1 MLHRVIGRSLLR
13 IALLSILVGALPS
26 APMPLALA
34 KPAIVDPPAPA
45 LAAVPPS
52 PSSILSARTTH
63 ADAAPAIPAPKQQ
76 TTAPAPPT
84 GSAAATP
91 PSTASVPAAKLTP
104 AATPVRTPG
113 FGPFPLAFVA
123 NAGQSDAAVR
133 FLVRSRG
140 GTFFFTMAGAVL
152 AVPILD
158 PNAPIVNRGRHDGR
172 LPRVAGTTVLR
183 LQYQGVNSARELR
196 AGQRLLGVV
205 NYLVGSDPSQ
215 WHTNLPTY
223 DSVSYAQLYTG
234 IDLRYEGVDGQLKR
248 SYLVAAGADVGSI
261 RWRYAGATD
270 VHLDAATGDL
280 VITLPA
286 PAAGLPG
293 ATLTERAPIA
303 WQDIGGQRVS
313 VSVRYDVTA
322 NGSVGFVLGAYNA
335 AQPLTIDPVLS
346 YSTFLGGGGNDE
358 GNAITVD
365 SSGNAYVAGGTF
377 SSNFPTAGPLQG
389 ARAGNEDVFVSK
401 VSADGTTLL
410 YSTYLG
416 GSAEDEA
423 NALALDG
430 SGNIVLA
437 GETQSTNYPTQN
449 ALDNSFGGGSCSGS
463 PCEDVLVTKLNA
475 AGSALL
481 YSTYLGGN
489 GTDEGQGVAVDSSG
503 YIYAT
508 GYITSTTGVTM
519 TNAYDSSQ
527 NGGSDAL
534 VVKINP
540 ALSGSASLLYS
551 TYLGGG
557 ADDLGNAIAVDSAGA
572 VYIAGETYSR
582 STTPFPTKNAFQ
594 STKGSGSSSDA
605 FFAKLNPAL
614 SGNASLLYSSY
625 LGGSNYDKG
634 LGVTVDAATG
644 YAYLTGYAQSTNF
657 PTLSPLQASNAGDK
671 DAFVAAFNPA
681 ASAQPRYSTAA
692 IWAARRKIAASPSPA
707 KTLVCCT

>member
-223 DSVSYAQLYTG
+223 DSVSYAQLYT
-234 IDLRYEGVDGQLKR
+234 
-248 SYLVAAGADVGSI
+248 
-261 RWRYAGATD
+261 
-270 VHLDAATGDL
+270 
-280 VITLPA
+280 
-286 PAAGLPG
+286 
-293 ATLTERAPIA
+293 
-303 WQDIGGQRVS
+303 
-313 VSVRYDVTA
+313 
-322 NGSVGFVLGAYNA
+322 
-335 AQPLTIDPVLS
+335 
-346 YSTFLGGGGNDE
+346 
-358 GNAITVD
+358 
-365 SSGNAYVAGGTF
+365 
-377 SSNFPTAGPLQG
+377 
-389 ARAGNEDVFVSK
+389 
-401 VSADGTTLL
+401 
-410 YSTYLG
+410 
-416 GSAEDEA
+416 
-423 NALALDG
+423 
-430 SGNIVLA
+430 
-437 GETQSTNYPTQN
+437 
-449 ALDNSFGGGSCSGS
+449 
-463 PCEDVLVTKLNA
+463 
-475 AGSALL
+475 
-481 YSTYLGGN
+481 
-489 GTDEGQGVAVDSSG
+489 
-503 YIYAT
+503 
-508 GYITSTTGVTM
+508 
-519 TNAYDSSQ
+519 
-527 NGGSDAL
+527 
-534 VVKINP
+534 
-540 ALSGSASLLYS
+540 
-551 TYLGGG
+551 
-557 ADDLGNAIAVDSAGA
+557 
-572 VYIAGETYSR
+572 
-582 STTPFPTKNAFQ
+582 
-594 STKGSGSSSDA
+594 
-605 FFAKLNPAL
+605 
-614 SGNASLLYSSY
+614 
-625 LGGSNYDKG
+625 
-634 LGVTVDAATG
+634 
-644 YAYLTGYAQSTNF
+644 
-657 PTLSPLQASNAGDK
+657 
-671 DAFVAAFNPA
+671 
-681 ASAQPRYSTAA
+681 
-692 IWAARRKIAASPSPA
+692 
-707 KTLVCCT
+707 